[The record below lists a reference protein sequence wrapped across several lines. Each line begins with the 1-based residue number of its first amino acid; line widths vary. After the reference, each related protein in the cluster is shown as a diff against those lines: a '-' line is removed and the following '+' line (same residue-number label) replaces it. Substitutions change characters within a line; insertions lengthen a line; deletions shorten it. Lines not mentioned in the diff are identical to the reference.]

1 MQDHYR
7 IVIVSDVHYGAH
19 RRRWLNKMGI
29 TAEKYNR
36 PATEARQWGKDNDA
50 DLFIV
55 AGDLYDERKP
65 LPADYLAAKALHP
78 DLVVAGNHDI
88 GAVGDTDALWSQ
100 WHVARGKPEI
110 VLASDIEIVTLPWI
124 RPSDYNADKITG
136 WTIREEIARTRQAIL
151 EDLNDIAVND
161 IDQTRPAIGV
171 GHVMLSYGGNRAQP
185 REDDIVI
192 LGKDI
197 VIPYEDLLAL
207 PNIGGWYLGHVHKPG
222 RGYVGSTQ
230 PTDWGDLGEKSFTVV
245 DITWTG
251 NIYGAWVYE
260 TRQIPYTTS
269 LKLLK
274 MSLDNGDDY
283 PKLPDGT
290 FDAVQITVSVPE
302 DETFDDE
309 KLMLHLSQLT
319 DHVEVIIDREVKRA
333 ARVETAEPLSK
344 MPVRDAAL
352 MWHENRE
359 TEPELRD
366 ATMAAF
372 DAITGED

>member
-100 WHVARGKPEI
+100 WHVARGIPEI

-251 NIYGAWVYE
+251 NAWAYE

-269 LKLLK
+269 LKLAV
-274 MSLDNGDDY
+274 MNQDSYTNPSDIIPDY
-283 PKLPDGT
+283 
-290 FDAVQITVSVPE
+290 DAVRLNWFLE
-302 DETFDDE
+302 EGEETGHADRIQQ
-309 KLMLHLSQLT
+309 QL
-319 DHVEVIIDREVKRA
+319 EEIFGYCELIIDREVKRV
-333 ARVETAEPLSK
+333 ARVETPKPLSR

-359 TEPELRD
+359 TEPELRES
-366 ATMAAF
+366 AMARF

>member
-100 WHVARGKPEI
+100 WHVARGIPEI

-251 NIYGAWVYE
+251 NAWAYE

-269 LKLLK
+269 LKLAVASNEDYELAGDYDGVR
-274 MSLDNGDDY
+274 LTWTLREGDD
-283 PKLPDGT
+283 
-290 FDAVQITVSVPE
+290 PE
-302 DETFDDE
+302 
-309 KLMLHLSQLT
+309 QLAIAERALR
-319 DHVEVIIDREVKRA
+319 DQHPYVEVIIDREVKRA
-333 ARVETAEPLSK
+333 ARVETPEPLSK